1 MENTTHHKSHKN
13 SKHSKSRKSRKSRKH
28 HKSRKS
34 RKSPQQHKSRKSRK
48 SPLQHKSRKS
58 RKHHKNRNR
67 NKKRNYMMDGDDDDK
82 CIICMGDLRSLRG
95 DRLTFPHAN
104 QSGCNYRVHQGC
116 LDRFMDQ
123 NTINEDLRCPG
134 CRDPI
139 IHYTV
144 PSHLL
149 VRFRGEDMR
158 TMDQRERDEQL
169 DEQQAA
175 ADAATYA
182 VDASDVE
189 PGVFEVLPDITIGPQ
204 TLSAMRDEILMYNT
218 TREWADIIADINRLD
233 ENSQRNLL
241 NLLKNIYIYL
251 LNHPETL
258 PQYEDMVETLSFNRL
273 TRYLNEVGRYIINTH
288 NSEHPN

>member
-1 MENTTHHKSHKN
+1 
-13 SKHSKSRKSRKSRKH
+13 
-28 HKSRKS
+28 
-34 RKSPQQHKSRKSRK
+34 
-48 SPLQHKSRKS
+48 
-58 RKHHKNRNR
+58 
-67 NKKRNYMMDGDDDDK
+67 
-82 CIICMGDLRSLRG
+82 
-95 DRLTFPHAN
+95 
-104 QSGCNYRVHQGC
+104 
-116 LDRFMDQ
+116 
-123 NTINEDLRCPG
+123 
-134 CRDPI
+134 
-139 IHYTV
+139 
-144 PSHLL
+144 
-149 VRFRGEDMR
+149 MR